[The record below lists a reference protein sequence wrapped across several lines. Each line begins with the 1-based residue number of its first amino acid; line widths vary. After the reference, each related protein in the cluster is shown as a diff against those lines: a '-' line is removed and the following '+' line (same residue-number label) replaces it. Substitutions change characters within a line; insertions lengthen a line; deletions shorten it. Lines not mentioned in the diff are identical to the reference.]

1 MTNPKNRIKFVVIQ
15 SEVLTQRWESYLHLD
30 ELTESFDL
38 EFWNCS
44 AIALPNYISKEIK
57 RPYAKTIISKAQYE
71 EELQKLPQD
80 TLIVLNRIMFNKDNV
95 GFLKTLAKR
104 FPKQLDIDFFASN
117 QLMSSLWS
125 VSVSKVESTPSD
137 QESSNNNI
145 QKVKSTSLFKSI
157 KRWLYKSDFIQMTM
171 KRIRYRN
178 DKNAFRDLENDF
190 YFAKC
195 AKMFQS
201 YHISSVKGTD
211 YPINPPD
218 YEQYLKLGECKEEK
232 GNIVFIDQA
241 FPVHPEFRSSY
252 SYLDIQELAQEYY
265 QSLRIF
271 FDKVEKETGL
281 KVIIAGHPVA
291 NYKGDEYGNR
301 EIVYGK
307 TAELVRDAN
316 AVLAHTSGAVNFP
329 IFYEKPIVFLTN
341 SAWNKAIR
349 HNNHLHKVAS
359 FFKKLIV
366 DADKVDEITPYLQ
379 PVDPA
384 IRREYID
391 AMVDKRTEGV
401 FNADLLKKYLVQ
413 IHDEMYK

>member
-1 MTNPKNRIKFVVIQ
+1 MKEKTRAIKFVVIH
-15 SEVLTQRWESYLHLD
+15 SEVLTQRWESYLQLD
-30 ELTESFDL
+30 KLAESFDV
-38 EFWNCS
+38 EFWDCS
-44 AIALPNYISKEIK
+44 KIAVPHYTSKDIK
-57 RPYAKTIISKAQYE
+57 RPYVKTILQEEQYRA
-71 EELQKLPQD
+71 ELQKLPQD
-80 TLIVLNRIMFNKDNV
+80 TLVVLDRAMFNKENV

-104 FPKQLDIDFFASN
+104 FPKQLDMDFFASN

-125 VSVSKVESTPSD
+125 VSVSKVERTPTE
-137 QESSNNNI
+137 QESSKDI
-145 QKVKSTSLFKSI
+145 TQKPKSTSLFKSI
-157 KRWLYKSDFIQMTM
+157 KRWLYKSDVIQMTM
-171 KRIRYRN
+171 KRIRYWN
-178 DKNAFRDLENDF
+178 DKNTFRDIEKRF
-190 YFAKC
+190 YFLKC
-195 AKMFQS
+195 EKMFQS
-201 YHISSVKGTD
+201 YRISSVEGTD

-218 YEQYLKLGECKEEK
+218 YEQYLKLGECNEEK

-265 QSLRIF
+265 QSLRVF

-316 AVLAHTSGAVNFP
+316 AILAHTSGAVNFP

-349 HNNHLHKVAS
+349 HNNHLHKVAN
-359 FFKKLIV
+359 FFKKPIV
-366 DADKVDEITPYLQ
+366 DADKVDKITPYLQ

-391 AMVDKRTEGV
+391 AMVDKRTEGK

>member
-1 MTNPKNRIKFVVIQ
+1 MTSPTNRIKFVVVQ

-30 ELTESFDL
+30 ELAKTFDV

-44 AIALPNYISKEIK
+44 AITLPHYISKEIQ
-57 RPYAKTIISKAQYE
+57 RPYTKTIVSKAQYE
-71 EELQKLPQD
+71 AELQRLPQD
-80 TLIVLNRIMFNKDNV
+80 TLIVLNRIMFNKENL

-125 VSVSKVESTPSD
+125 VSVSKVESTSIDKEPPR
-137 QESSNNNI
+137 ENT
-145 QKVKSTSLFKSI
+145 QKAKSISLFKSI
-157 KRWLYKSDFIQMTM
+157 KRWLYKNDAIQMTM
-171 KRIRYRN
+171 KRIRYWN
-178 DKNAFRDLENDF
+178 DKNTFRDIERNF
-190 YFAKC
+190 YFFKC
-195 AKMFQS
+195 ENMFQS
-201 YHISSVKGTD
+201 YRISSLEGTK

-218 YEQYLKLGECKEEK
+218 YEQYLMLGECKK
-232 GNIVFIDQA
+232 KNGNIVFIDQA

-252 SYLDIQELAQEYY
+252 SYLDIQKLAQEYY
-265 QSLRIF
+265 QSLRLF
-271 FDKVEKETGL
+271 FDNVEKETGL

-329 IFYEKPIVFLTN
+329 IFYKKPIVFLTN

-359 FFKKLIV
+359 FFKKPIV

-391 AMVDKRTEGV
+391 AMVDKRTEGK
-401 FNADLLKKYLVQ
+401 FNADLLKKYFVQ